1 MVAAAGAGGSFPL
14 ANGSDLLRI
23 GDKMAVL
30 RKLKIGLAG
39 VMCTP
44 FRGDKERYFAEDW
57 KALSGLQETAGF
69 ELKVIEKG
77 IYTLEEAQQAADALS
92 QWGADFILLQ
102 SSSFAAAEFIRPFAA
117 SRLRLGLWGV
127 PEGEPSAEG
136 GLPLNSFTGV
146 NLYNSLLK
154 TRLKEYPHPVKW
166 FFGHSENPSFKER
179 FEITVQALRA
189 LVNLRGSRVGL
200 AGGVAPGFDNLTVDP
215 AVLKNKLGVEVVE
228 LDFDAVL
235 KRAQTLEDQKLIDA
249 VKKSFLQ
256 PNVNFNAHLGG
267 QLEKLSR
274 LQIAYSQ
281 FAQEE
286 GLSAFAIS
294 CWPRFQSD
302 YGVAVCSLLGQLNT
316 LGIPAAC
323 EGDVPA
329 AVSMLALSLLS
340 NGAVTTL
347 MDLVT
352 LDGEDDSVLLWHCGP
367 TSPLLADERGV
378 RMNSLW
384 LFDQP
389 AAQPVGLHNDLIL
402 KGGKVTVAGF
412 TADFERALVLE
423 GEIDPHKPSYKGS
436 SGWLKQ
442 IHMRGKRL
450 RALDLAETLLSS
462 GFQHHYPLAY
472 GRLENAFLEMAAW
485 ADIAE
490 ISPCSYTTYLKPQ
503 GTIC

>member
-1 MVAAAGAGGSFPL
+1 MSG
-14 ANGSDLLRI
+14 
-23 GDKMAVL
+23 L
-30 RKLKIGLAG
+30 RKLKIGVAG

-57 KALSGLQETAGF
+57 TALSGQQEAAGF

-102 SSSFAAAEFIRPFAA
+102 SSSFAAGEFIRPFAA
-117 SRLRLGLWGV
+117 AQIRLGLWGV
-127 PEGEPSAEG
+127 PEGEPSSEG

-146 NLYNSLLK
+146 NLYNSLLR

-166 FFGHSENPSFKER
+166 FFGHAESPSFQER
-179 FEITVQALRA
+179 FNITVQALRA

-215 AVLKNKLGVEVVE
+215 GVLKNKLGVEVVQ

-235 KRAQTLEDQKLIDA
+235 KRARTLEDQKLIDT
-249 VKKSFLQ
+249 VKASFLQ
-256 PNVNFNAHLGG
+256 PNVNLNAHLTG

-274 LQIAYSQ
+274 LQVAYSQ

-316 LGIPAAC
+316 LGVPAAC

-352 LDGEDDSVLLWHCGP
+352 LDEEDESVLLWHCGP

-423 GEIDPHKPSYKGS
+423 GEIDPQKPSYKGS

-450 RALDLAETLLSS
+450 QAMDLAETLLSS
-462 GFQHHYPLAY
+462 GYQHHYPLVY
-472 GRLENAFLEMAAW
+472 GQVENAFLEMAAW

-490 ISPCSYTTYLKPQ
+490 ISPLNYTTYLKPQ

>member
-1 MVAAAGAGGSFPL
+1 MITF
-14 ANGSDLLRI
+14 
-23 GDKMAVL
+23 

-44 FRGDKERYFAEDW
+44 FRGEKERYFTEDW
-57 KALSGLQETAGF
+57 KTLSAHQEAAGF

-77 IYTLEEAQQAADALS
+77 IYTQEEAQRAADELS

-102 SSSFAAAEFIRPFAA
+102 SSSFAAGEFIRPFAA
-117 SRLRLGLWGV
+117 TQIRMGLWGV
-127 PEGEPSAEG
+127 PEGAPSAEG

-146 NLYNSLLK
+146 NLYNSLLQ
-154 TRLKEYPHPVKW
+154 TRLKEFPHPVKW
-166 FFGHSENPSFKER
+166 FFGHAESPSFKER
-179 FEITVQALRA
+179 FNITVQALRA
-189 LVNLRGSRVGL
+189 LVNLRGCRVGL

-215 AVLKNKLGVEVVE
+215 AVLRNKLGVELVE

-235 KRAQTLEDQKLIDA
+235 KRAKTLGDQKLIDS
-249 VKKSFLQ
+249 VKASFIQ
-256 PNVNFNAHLGG
+256 SNVTFNEHLVGH
-267 QLEKLSR
+267 LEKLAR
-274 LQIAYSQ
+274 LQVAYAQ
-281 FAQEE
+281 FVQEE
-286 GLSAFAIS
+286 GLSALAIS

-316 LGIPAAC
+316 VGVPTAC

-329 AVSMLALSLLS
+329 AVSMLALSLLG

-352 LDGEDDSVLLWHCGP
+352 LDEDDNSVLLWHCGP

-378 RMNSLW
+378 RMSSLW
-384 LFDQP
+384 LFDQSN
-389 AAQPVGLHNDLIL
+389 AQPVGLHNDLIL

-412 TADFERALVLE
+412 TADFEKALVLE
-423 GEIDPHKPSYKGS
+423 GEIDPQKRSYKGS

-450 RALDLAETLLSS
+450 GTLDLAETLLSS
-462 GFQHHYPLAY
+462 GFQHHYPLVY

-490 ISPCSYTTYLKPQ
+490 ISPLNYTTYLKPK
-503 GTIC
+503 GMIC